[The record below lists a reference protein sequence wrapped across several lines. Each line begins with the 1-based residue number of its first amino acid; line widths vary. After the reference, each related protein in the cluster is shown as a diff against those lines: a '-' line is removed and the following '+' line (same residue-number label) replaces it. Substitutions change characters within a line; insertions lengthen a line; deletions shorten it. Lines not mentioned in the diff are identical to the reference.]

1 MRRQH
6 ADEAG
11 HRLEG
16 YDGAP
21 GAATAQRDYGDILG
35 DLFRAQPA
43 STYSAPYAGRE
54 GSPIPRGIT
63 PPFPIASLAPSPP
76 PKPRSAAQDYHDGYG
91 NGGFGAPA
99 PVMSAQFAP
108 AAVPAPSSGGG
119 AAPGGASYTS
129 QAPRVGFPVGRDGPI
144 VGMPLQFQSAPDAV
158 PRAHVPQPAPPDRP
172 QQRNLPVAPLLAQG
186 QASASRSVA
195 SVPAEEEHERSS
207 ELAVLD
213 GYNPN
218 TWDPPLRF
226 GDTIALLIEG
236 YNGMVA
242 YGGSADGKAWIQF
255 LRVRAP
261 PYVFMYP
268 WSDACARAYVH
279 SSVS

>member
-1 MRRQH
+1 M
-6 ADEAG
+6 
-11 HRLEG
+11 
-16 YDGAP
+16 
-21 GAATAQRDYGDILG
+21 
-35 DLFRAQPA
+35 
-43 STYSAPYAGRE
+43 
-54 GSPIPRGIT
+54 
-63 PPFPIASLAPSPP
+63 
-76 PKPRSAAQDYHDGYG
+76 
-91 NGGFGAPA
+91 
-99 PVMSAQFAP
+99 
-108 AAVPAPSSGGG
+108 
-119 AAPGGASYTS
+119 
-129 QAPRVGFPVGRDGPI
+129 
-144 VGMPLQFQSAPDAV
+144 
-158 PRAHVPQPAPPDRP
+158 
-172 QQRNLPVAPLLAQG
+172 
-186 QASASRSVA
+186 
-195 SVPAEEEHERSS
+195 
-207 ELAVLD
+207 LD